1 MKPKIYKTLKL
12 MDLQDLKLYA
22 VNSLSLIIS
31 LSNIEMTLK
40 IVLLLASIG
49 YTITKWVEIYKKK
62 KDDNSEA

>member
-1 MKPKIYKTLKL
+1 
-12 MDLQDLKLYA
+12 MDLQDLKLYT

-49 YTITKWVEIYKKK
+49 YTITKWVEIYTKKK
-62 KDDNSEA
+62 K

>member
-1 MKPKIYKTLKL
+1 
-12 MDLQDLKLYA
+12 MDLQDLKLYL

-62 KDDNSEA
+62 NNDRAKN

>member
-1 MKPKIYKTLKL
+1 
-12 MDLQDLKLYA
+12 MDVQDLRLYLI
-22 VNSLSLIIS
+22 NSLSLIIS

-62 KDDNSEA
+62 KNDGTKSK

>member
-1 MKPKIYKTLKL
+1 
-12 MDLQDLKLYA
+12 MDLQDLKLYL

-49 YTITKWVEIYKKK
+49 YTVTKWVEIYTKKK
-62 KDDNSEA
+62 K

>member
-1 MKPKIYKTLKL
+1 
-12 MDLQDLKLYA
+12 MDVQDLKLYL

-49 YTITKWVEIYKKK
+49 YTFTKWVEIYKKK
-62 KDDNSEA
+62 NGN

>member
-1 MKPKIYKTLKL
+1 
-12 MDLQDLKLYA
+12 MDVQDLKLYL

-49 YTITKWVEIYKKK
+49 YTITKWIEIYKKK
-62 KDDNSEA
+62 DNDGSKN